1 MLLYPLVLF
10 VAALPFAPQSV
21 VHSVEVRGAP
31 SSIELKTRQ
40 GEPVNQETLTKDVRA
55 LWATGRYSDIKVE
68 QKDTPDGVDIVFHLT
83 PAPSLR
89 LRKFSFDPDGDRLPF
104 KIDPGAKVDPASAA
118 AVGAKLRQN
127 LVADGHADAQ
137 VSTTLVPAGPGE
149 VDLVATVE
157 TGPREVIREVNFSGD
172 LGIEEDELRR
182 ALKATKVRRIL
193 PKIWTSR
200 PPFSDSAVQSD
211 IARLRSYYI
220 SKGYLDAQVRLENV
234 ERTDGKVTITIGV
247 KAGPRFAIR
256 HSQLVNNDKNT
267 QTPLGLTGTFSG
279 REVCA
284 CLFIER
290 RKSEKEGRLDFD
302 VNLRADDAPPP
313 GVLTDEEIPEKWV
326 DLTAE
331 VTAGPPYRV
340 GRIEIRGNHAYSD
353 STVRRV
359 FKLNEGDLL
368 DSTRLRESIGRINQ
382 LGLFQTLEG
391 NQVYV
396 VRDAATGTADIRVML
411 KEGPRGRWFLSGPV
425 GPSSAAGPLQAAVET
440 RLPGWGRGILETS
453 TYVVSFSLMSWVN
466 PLSTLLPLGTKTGSL
481 VPMIFI
487 RRPFLE
493 GQGWL
498 SGFVISP
505 QLGWEGMLMSYGMTQ
520 AHRRLKGA
528 IAPPVPQPPLTAS
541 FERGLADRGPIEAGA
556 LLCEAPRSRWYWF
569 RVVGSIAV
577 DVALGA
583 NPF

>member
-1 MLLYPLVLF
+1 MLLYPLVLL
-10 VAALPFAPQSV
+10 AALPLAPQSV

-31 SSIELKTRQ
+31 SSVKIETRQ
-40 GEPVNQETLTKDVRA
+40 GEPVSPELLTKDVRA
-55 LWATGRYSDIKVE
+55 LWATGRYSDVKVE
-68 QKDTPDGVDIVFHLT
+68 RTDTPQGVDIVFRVT
-83 PAPSLR
+83 PAPNLR
-89 LRKFSFDPDGDRLPF
+89 LHKFSFDPDGDRLPF
-104 KIDPGAKVDPASAA
+104 RIEPGAKVDPASAA

-127 LVADGHADAQ
+127 LVADGHAGAQ

-157 TGPREVIREVNFSGD
+157 TGPREVVREVDFSGD
-172 LGIEEDELRR
+172 LGIEEDELRS

-200 PPFSDSAVQSD
+200 PPFSDQAVQSD
-211 IARLRSYYI
+211 IARLRSFYI
-220 SKGYLDAQVRLENV
+220 SKGYLDAKVRLENV
-234 ERTDGKVTITIGV
+234 ESAEGKVKVTIDV

-256 HSQLVNNDKNT
+256 HSQMVNNDKNT
-267 QTPLGLTGTFSG
+267 QTPLGLTGAFSG
-279 REVCA
+279 RDVCA
-284 CLFIER
+284 CLFKER
-290 RKSEKEGRLDFD
+290 RTAEKEGRLDFD

-313 GVLTDEEIPEKWV
+313 GVLTDEVIPEKWV

-331 VTAGPPYRV
+331 VTAGPQFHV
-340 GRIEIRGNHAYSD
+340 GRIEIRGNHAFSD

-359 FKLNEGDLL
+359 FKFNEGDLL
-368 DSTRLRESIGRINQ
+368 DSTKLRESIGRINQ
-382 LGLFQTLEG
+382 LGLFQTLSG
-391 NQVYV
+391 DQVYV
-396 VRDAATGTADIRVML
+396 VRDSATGTADVRVML

-425 GPSSAAGPLQAAVET
+425 GPSSAAGPLQAAVEA

-453 TYVVSFSLMSWVN
+453 TYFVSFSLMSWVN
-466 PLSTLLPLGTKTGSL
+466 PLSTLLPLGTKTGAL
-481 VPMIFI
+481 VPMIFV
-487 RRPFLE
+487 RRPFIE

-498 SGFVISP
+498 SGFTISP
-505 QLGWEGMLMSYGMTQ
+505 QLGWQGMLMSYGMTQ
-520 AHRRLKGA
+520 AHRRLKGV

-556 LLCEAPRSRWYWF
+556 LLCEPPRSRWYWF
-569 RVVGSIAV
+569 RVVGGIAV